1 MAFTKSM
8 IIWAKDQAIVE
19 KEVVA
24 KTYTPDDQN
33 NPVETIYYGD
43 EDRPEEEKQVSYNS
57 LALDCVMNE
66 SHVFRNEVTQFPVSS
81 GFLISEHVIKK
92 NFKFSLNGL
101 VTNVSMPGELTL
113 ISTVGKVAG
122 AMVSRVIGP
131 VLGSLIG
138 SAAHAIDNA
147 GLTGDPIKETFLQ
160 LQNLVRDGT
169 IVHVATILGTY
180 EGCILNEV
188 RIHQDGKTA
197 TVLPVTLVFE
207 QQRIIQPDGRIGFD
221 LPLDQKQALLT
232 TTPNDTELMLKM
244 LALSGVNIL
253 GSII

>member
-8 IIWAKDQAIVE
+8 IIWAKDQAVFE

-24 KTYTPDDQN
+24 QTFTPDDQG
-33 NPVETIYYGD
+33 NPVETIYYPD
-43 EDRPEEEKQVSYNS
+43 EERPEETTETSFNT

-66 SHVFRNEVTQFPVSS
+66 SHVFRNEVTQYPVSS
-81 GFLISEHVIKK
+81 GFLISEHIIKK
-92 NFKFSLNGL
+92 NFRFSLNGL
-101 VTNVSMPGELTL
+101 VTNVSMPSELTL
-113 ISTVGKVAG
+113 ISTVGKVVG
-122 AMVSRVIGP
+122 AMASRVIGP
-131 VLGSLIG
+131 VLGGLIG

-147 GLTGDPIKETFLQ
+147 GLTGDPVKETFIQ

-180 EGCILNEV
+180 EGCVLTEV

-253 GSII
+253 GSIL

>member
-8 IIWAKDQAIVE
+8 IIWAKDQATIE
-19 KEVVA
+19 KDVVA
-24 KTYTPDDQN
+24 KTYTPDNQGK
-33 NPVETIYYGD
+33 PVETIYYGD
-43 EDRPEEEKQVSYNS
+43 EDRPQEEKQVSYNS

-66 SHVFRNEVTQFPVSS
+66 SHVFRNEVTQYPTSS
-81 GFLISEHVIKK
+81 GFLISEHTIKK

-113 ISTVGKVAG
+113 ISTVGKVVG
-122 AMVSRVIGP
+122 AMASRVIGP
-131 VLGSLIG
+131 VLGGLIG

-147 GLTGDPIKETFLQ
+147 GLTGDPIKETFIQ

-180 EGCILNEV
+180 EGCVLNEV

-207 QQRIIQPDGRIGFD
+207 QQRVIQPNGRIGFD

-232 TTPNDTELMLKM
+232 TTPNDTQLMLKM
-244 LALSGVNIL
+244 LALSGVNVL
-253 GSII
+253 GSIL